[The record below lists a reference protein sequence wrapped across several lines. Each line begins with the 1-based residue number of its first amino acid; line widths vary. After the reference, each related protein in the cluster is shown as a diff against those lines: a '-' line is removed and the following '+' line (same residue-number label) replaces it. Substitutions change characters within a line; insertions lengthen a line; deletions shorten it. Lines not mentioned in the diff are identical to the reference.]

1 MAGPT
6 SKSDSTKESLIAEF
20 LKNRF
25 GKDSR
30 YREAEY
36 LLSSSVDMVLKAD
49 NLL

>member
-1 MAGPT
+1 MI
-6 SKSDSTKESLIAEF
+6 SEF

-25 GKDSR
+25 GEDSR

-36 LLSSSVDMVLKAD
+36 LLSSAVDMVLKPD